1 MTEAYL
7 CTGRRSAIG
16 RFGGALAQTR
26 PDDLLAHVIRAT
38 LADVPTLDPA
48 AIDDVIMGCAN
59 QAGRRQSQC
68 GPHGGPLAGLA

>member
-38 LADVPTLDPA
+38 
-48 AIDDVIMGCAN
+48 IGRCA
-59 QAGRRQSQC
+59 
-68 GPHGGPLAGLA
+68 GPRSGGH

>member
-48 AIDDVIMGCAN
+48 AIDVDH
-59 QAGRRQSQC
+59 S
-68 GPHGGPLAGLA
+68 

>member
-26 PDDLLAHVIRAT
+26 PDDLLAHVIRE
-38 LADVPTLDPA
+38 
-48 AIDDVIMGCAN
+48 I
-59 QAGRRQSQC
+59 GRAHVRTPVTEKSRM
-68 GPHGGPLAGLA
+68 PSSA

>member
-59 QAGRRQSQC
+59 QAGEDNRNVARLSLI
-68 GPHGGPLAGLA
+68 HI